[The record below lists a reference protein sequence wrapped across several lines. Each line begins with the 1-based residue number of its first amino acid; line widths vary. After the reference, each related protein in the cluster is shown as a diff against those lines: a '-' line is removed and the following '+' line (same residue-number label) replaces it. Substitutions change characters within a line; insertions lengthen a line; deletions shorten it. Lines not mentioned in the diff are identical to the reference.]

1 MRSLGTLTFLLLR
14 DYTGIVQVT
23 AKKGEVAQD
32 VIDGMLLPKESVVAV
47 RGKVKASSVAKKGFE
62 IVPSGIEN
70 LNPLSTMIPFEVTG
84 KVPAEIDTRL
94 NYRYIDLRRL
104 EPHAIFNIESTVL
117 SAFRDTMTERGFT
130 EIRTPSVVAESTE
143 GGADLFS
150 VKYFERDAYLAQSPQ
165 LYKQLS
171 VIGGIEKVFMTM
183 PVFRA
188 EKSNTTYHLTES
200 TQMDI
205 EMAFAD
211 DSDAVELLG
220 SALTRIL
227 TRVKEKNAA
236 DLDALKVGVEVPTV
250 KEITYTDALK
260 LLDKNDL
267 HIEFGEDLNREAEQ
281 ALCKLL
287 VEAVIVRKYPT
298 KVRAF
303 YSMPDPKNPELSN
316 SYDLLYRGLEVSSG
330 AQRIHIPDMLVQAI
344 EKRGM
349 DPKSFESYIYAFKC
363 GAPPHSGW
371 SIGLERLAMQITK
384 SENIR
389 ECSLFPRDRKRLT
402 P

>member
-1 MRSLGTLTFLLLR
+1 M
-14 DYTGIVQVT
+14 VQ
-23 AKKGEVAQD
+23 
-32 VIDGMLLPKESVVAV
+32 
-47 RGKVKASSVAKKGFE
+47 KGF
-62 IVPSGIEN
+62 V
-70 LNPLSTMIPFEVTG
+70 
-84 KVPAEIDTRL
+84 
-94 NYRYIDLRRL
+94 
-104 EPHAIFNIESTVL
+104 
-117 SAFRDTMTERGFT
+117 

-200 TQMDI
+200 TQMDV

-211 DSDAVELLG
+211 DNDAVELLG

-227 TRVKEKNAA
+227 SVVKERNMA
-236 DLDALKVGVEVPTV
+236 DLEVLKVELEVPEVKRITYTEALKV
-250 KEITYTDALK
+250 
-260 LLDKNDL
+260 LDSNDIHL
-267 HIEFGEDLNREAEQ
+267 EFGEDLNREAEQ
-281 ALCKLL
+281 ALCSLL
-287 VEAVIVRKYPT
+287 SEATIVTKYPT

-316 SYDLLYRGLEVSSG
+316 SYDLLYRGLEISSG
-330 AQRIHIPDMLVQAI
+330 AQRIHVPDMLVDAI

-349 DPKSFESYIYAFKC
+349 DPKNFESYIYAFRC
-363 GAPPHSGW
+363 GAPPHAGW
-371 SIGLERLAMQITK
+371 SIGLERLTMQITR
-384 SENIR
+384 SDNIR